1 MKKGL
6 IALVMVMSVGVMMAQ
21 NIAHVNSQ
29 KIIDTMPSR
38 VAAEAE
44 LAQME
49 QRLSNELQA
58 DQKKLQD
65 DVRKFEAEAGTLSK
79 AILEYEQGRLQ
90 KQQQALQ
97 AKAQEYD
104 QKLQL
109 YTQELNGPILEKVQ
123 AAIKTIA
130 KAEGIDYVVDES
142 MLLYMNGKDLTDKV
156 ITEVLKTDKP
166 VSAAN

>member
-1 MKKGL
+1 MKKG
-6 IALVMVMSVGVMMAQ
+6 IFALVMIMSVGVMMAQ

-38 VAAEAE
+38 LAAENE

-49 QRLSNELQA
+49 ERLSKDLQA
-58 DQKKLQD
+58 DQLKLQE
-65 DVRKFEAEAGTLSK
+65 DVRIFESEAATLSK
-79 AILEYEQGRLQ
+79 SLIEYEQSRLQ
-90 KQQQALQ
+90 KKQQALQ

-123 AAIKTIA
+123 AAIEKVA
-130 KAEGIDYVVDES
+130 KVEGVDYVVDES

-156 ITEVLKTDKP
+156 IIEVLKADKA
-166 VSAAN
+166 SASN

>member
-1 MKKGL
+1 MKKGIL
-6 IALVMVMSVGVMMAQ
+6 ALAMIMSIGVMMAQ

-29 KIIDTMPSR
+29 KVIDTMPSR
-38 VAAEAE
+38 LAAENE

-49 QRLSNELQA
+49 ERLSRDLQA
-58 DQKKLQD
+58 DQAKLQED
-65 DVRKFEAEAGTLSK
+65 IRAFEAEASTLSK
-79 AILEYEQGRLQ
+79 SLLEYEQSRLQ
-90 KQQQALQ
+90 KKQQALQ

-123 AAIKTIA
+123 AAIQKV
-130 KAEGIDYVVDES
+130 AELEGVDYVVDES
-142 MLLYMNGKDLTDKV
+142 MLLYMKGKDLTDKV
-156 ITEVLKTDKP
+156 ITEVLKTDK

>member
-1 MKKGL
+1 MKKG
-6 IALVMVMSVGVMMAQ
+6 IVALVMMMSVGVMMAQ

-38 VAAEAE
+38 LAAENE

-49 QRLSNELQA
+49 ERLSKDLQA
-58 DQKKLQD
+58 DQMKLQE
-65 DVRKFEAEAGTLSK
+65 DVRAFEAEAATLSK
-79 AILEYEQGRLQ
+79 SLLEYEQSRLQ
-90 KQQQALQ
+90 KKQQALQ

-109 YTQELNGPILEKVQ
+109 YTQELNGPILEQVQ
-123 AAIKTIA
+123 AAIQKVA
-130 KAEGIDYVVDES
+130 KAEGVDYVVDES

-156 ITEVLKTDKP
+156 IVEVLKAEKATT
-166 VSAAN
+166 AN